1 MIIDAATMPRP
12 YTAPPAFGTPVKVV
26 RGGSPGRRS
35 GGLAGWAVA
44 VQDPVAV
51 GAGHGHGGVR
61 VEDDLPA
68 LAVDHD
74 EVVERAQ
81 EGEVDQAGRAAFV
94 AGPDVVRV
102 TACGRLVAAGPAA
115 VPVPQ
120 DDQAAQVRRDGVGG
134 LAGVQRE

>member
-1 MIIDAATMPRP
+1 MVRAPGFEGCSKPGLGAARP
-12 YTAPPAFGTPVKVV
+12 AMAV
-26 RGGSPGRRS
+26 RMCARATGQGLLGCWREEAGAGRRRL

-68 LAVDHD
+68 LAVDED
-74 EVVERAQ
+74 QMVEAAK

-94 AGPDVVRV
+94 AG
-102 TACGRLVAAGPAA
+102 
-115 VPVPQ
+115 
-120 DDQAAQVRRDGVGG
+120 
-134 LAGVQRE
+134 